1 MARIPE
7 SEIERLK
14 REISLQRLAEAKGIK
29 LKQHGENLLGL
40 CPFHD
45 DREPSLVITPSKNLW
60 HCLGACQAGGTV
72 IDWVMRAEGVKFRH
86 AVELLRADLP
96 SLEAFSEKPR
106 GRQKEKVAKQS
117 TTPKLPA
124 VIGQSVADDVLLRQV
139 ADYYHETLKQ
149 SPEALLYLQKRGLN
163 SAEMLE
169 RFRLGYANRTLAY
182 RLPLKNRKAG
192 AEQRGQLQRLG
203 VLRESGHE
211 HLNGS
216 LVIPII
222 DEQGR
227 VTEMYGRKI
236 RDDLREGT
244 PKHLYLP
251 GVHRGVW
258 NEEALACSK
267 EVILC
272 ESLIDALTFW
282 CAGYRNVTASYG
294 VEGFTDDH
302 RAGFRKRGVERVL
315 IAYDRDEAGDR
326 AAEKL
331 SAELAAMGIEVSRV
345 KFPKGMDANEYALK
359 LQPAAQSL
367 GLVLRQAEWM
377 AGVRRRDLGS
387 AGSAAVTIEPMATAG
402 TEIAVPAEPP
412 LVEPI
417 FSLVAESGAAE
428 AVPEAVTIEPMHEA
442 AENEAAG
449 EVSSLNETAR
459 EPASSV
465 MATEE
470 GALAPAPSPPLAS
483 PSAASAGERPLTA
496 SEIRGLADELGA
508 EIADNAPAAP
518 APPSL
523 PPSPSPSSSRAA
535 ASNSDEVVFAFGD
548 RRWRVRGLPPKP
560 LPGSL
565 RVNLLVSR
573 ESGLHVDTLELY
585 SARQRAQFTKL
596 ASDEVR
602 VEEAVI
608 KRDLGEVLLKLEE
621 HLEKRESERER
632 ANQPRELSDAER
644 NEALGLLRDP
654 QLLERILADFERCGV
669 VGERTNKL
677 LGYLAATSR
686 KLDEPLAVV
695 IQSSSAAGK
704 SSLMDAVLELMPSEQ
719 RVQYSAMTGQSLF
732 YMGESNLK
740 HKILSIVEEEGA
752 ERASYALKIL
762 QSEGELTIASTG
774 KDPVTGRLVTQEYHV
789 EGPVMIFQTTTAV
802 DMDEELLNR
811 CLVLSVDEGREQT
824 RAIHERQR
832 RARTLSGMVARAER
846 AVVLSVHQN
855 AQRLLRRLSVVNPY
869 AEQLKFPDHQTRL
882 RRDHMKYLGL
892 IEAIALLHQYQRPVK
907 EVEHRGQRLR
917 YIEVTKEDIA
927 TANRLAHEVLGR
939 SLDELPPQTRNLLE
953 LLDGLV
959 RSECERLRMARQD
972 FRFSRR
978 ELRERTGWG
987 DTQLKVHLGRLVE
1000 MEYVIA
1006 HRGHGQSQRFGYE
1019 LQYERGAAAG
1029 TFLPGLIA
1037 VSELGPCVYDDDWSG
1052 SEGERS
1058 GQSAERSG
1066 SGRPAVGGQSG
1077 SGRGAETSTER
1088 LKNRVIGNSELGPS
1102 ANSHPG
1108 NGKNAGSGTSAEVV
1122 MMPSAAVA
1130 ARVAVS

>member
-1 MARIPE
+1 
-7 SEIERLK
+7 
-14 REISLQRLAEAKGIK
+14 
-29 LKQHGENLLGL
+29 
-40 CPFHD
+40 
-45 DREPSLVITPSKNLW
+45 
-60 HCLGACQAGGTV
+60 
-72 IDWVMRAEGVKFRH
+72 MRAEGVRFRH

-96 SLEAFSEKPR
+96 SLEAFPEKPR

-124 VIGQSVADDVLLRQV
+124 VIGQSAADDVLLRQV

-149 SPEALLYLQKRGLN
+149 SPEALSYLQKRGLN

-236 RDDLREGT
+236 NDNLREGT

-251 GVHRGVW
+251 GPHRGVW
-258 NEEALACSK
+258 NESALSASK

-282 CAGYRNVTASYG
+282 CAGHRNVTTSYG

-302 RAGFRKRGVERVL
+302 RAAFRKHGVERVL

-331 SAELAAMGIEVSRV
+331 GVELAAMGIEVSRV

-377 AGVRRRDLGS
+377 AGVRRRDPGS
-387 AGSAAVTIEPMATAG
+387 ARSVAVTIEPMATAR
-402 TEIAVPAEPP
+402 TEIAVPAEPR

-417 FSLVAESGAAE
+417 FSLVAESGSVE
-428 AVPEAVTIEPMHEA
+428 VVVPEAVESTTDPIHEV
-442 AENEAAG
+442 AEERAVG
-449 EVSSLNETAR
+449 EVLSLNEGAR
-459 EPASSV
+459 EEAPSV
-465 MATEE
+465 MATAER
-470 GALAPAPSPPLAS
+470 AHSPAPSPPLAS
-483 PSAASAGERPLTA
+483 PSAPSLGERPLTA

-518 APPSL
+518 APASL
-523 PPSPSPSSSRAA
+523 PSSPSPSSSRA

-621 HLEKRESERER
+621 YLERRESERER
-632 ANQPRELSDAER
+632 ANQPRELSDGER

-704 SSLMDAVLELMPSEQ
+704 SSLMDAVLELMPSEE

-846 AVVLSVHQN
+846 AAVLSVHQN

-953 LLDGLV
+953 LLEELV

-1037 VSELGPCVYDDDWSG
+1037 VSELGPCAYDEDRLG

-1058 GQSAERSG
+1058 GQSVERSG

-1077 SGRGAETSTER
+1077 SGRGAEKSTER
-1088 LKNRVIGNSELGPS
+1088 LKNRAIDNSELRS
-1102 ANSHPG
+1102 SVNSHPG
-1108 NGKNAGSGTSAEVV
+1108 NGKSAGGKNAEVV

>member
-14 REISLQRLAEAKGIK
+14 REISLERLASAKGIQ
-29 LKQHGENLLGL
+29 LKKHGENLLGL

-96 SLEAFSEKPR
+96 SLEAFPEKPR

-124 VIGQSVADDVLLRQV
+124 VIGQSAADDVLLRQV

-203 VLRESGHE
+203 VMRESGHE

-227 VTEMYGRKI
+227 VTEMYGRKLN
-236 RDDLREGT
+236 DNLREGT

-251 GVHRGVW
+251 GPHRGVW
-258 NEEALACSK
+258 NEEALASSK

-282 CAGYRNVTASYG
+282 CAGYRNVTTSYG

-302 RAGFRKRGVERVL
+302 RAAFWKHGVERVL

-377 AGVRRRDLGS
+377 AGVRWRDP
-387 AGSAAVTIEPMATAG
+387 GSAAVTIKPMPTASP
-402 TEIAVPAEPP
+402 EMAAPAESP
-412 LVEPI
+412 LVESI
-417 FSLVAESGAAE
+417 FSLVAESGSAEPVHE
-428 AVPEAVTIEPMHEA
+428 AVGSTTDPIHEA
-442 AENEAAG
+442 AENEVVG
-449 EVSSLNETAR
+449 EVSSLNEAAR
-459 EPASSV
+459 EEALSV
-465 MATEE
+465 MATAE
-470 GALAPAPSPPLAS
+470 GALAPASPPPLSS
-483 PSAASAGERPLTA
+483 PSAASPGERPLTV

-508 EIADNAPAAP
+508 EIADNAPAASA
-518 APPSL
+518 APSY
-523 PPSPSPSSSRAA
+523 PPSPSPSSSKAA

-602 VEEAVI
+602 VEEVVI

-621 HLEKRESERER
+621 YLEKRESERER

-704 SSLMDAVLELMPSEQ
+704 SSLMDAVLELMPSEE

-846 AVVLSVHQN
+846 AAVLSVHQN

-882 RRDHMKYLGL
+882 RRDHTKYLGL

-953 LLDGLV
+953 LLEELV

-1019 LQYERGAAAG
+1019 LQYERGSAAG
-1029 TFLPGLIA
+1029 AFLPGLIA
-1037 VSELGPCVYDDDWSG
+1037 VSELGPCVYDEDRSG

-1058 GQSAERSG
+1058 GPSAEGSG
-1066 SGRPAVGGQSG
+1066 PGRPAAGGQSG
-1077 SGRGAETSTER
+1077 SGRGAEKSTER
-1088 LKNRVIGNSELGPS
+1088 LKNRVISNSELGPS

-1108 NGKNAGSGTSAEVV
+1108 NGKSAGGTSAEVV